1 MLKPLSF
8 AEKRLL
14 LASGT
19 EWFPNGFCRGDLF
32 FYNRM
37 KKKNWN
43 RESFRS
49 RPLERIPMTK
59 EGYQTLKKE
68 LEYLKSVEHPQV
80 IRAIEE
86 ARSHG
91 DLSENAE
98 YDAAKER
105 QAFIEGRLSEL
116 GYKLGNA
123 EVIEVNNLPKDR
135 AVFACTV
142 VLENIDTGE
151 DVEYQLV
158 GPEESDIQQGRISVT
173 SPLGKAIIGKKAG
186 EEIVLNAPGGKRV
199 YELVEIL

>member
-1 MLKPLSF
+1 
-8 AEKRLL
+8 
-14 LASGT
+14 
-19 EWFPNGFCRGDLF
+19 
-32 FYNRM
+32 
-37 KKKNWN
+37 
-43 RESFRS
+43 
-49 RPLERIPMTK
+49 LERIPMTRN
-59 EGYQTLKKE
+59 GYQALKKE
-68 LEYLKSVEHPQV
+68 LEHLKSVERPKV

-105 QAFIEGRLSEL
+105 QAFIEGRVSEL
-116 GYKLGNA
+116 GFKLGNA
-123 EVIEVNNLPKDR
+123 EIIDTDNLPKDR

-142 VLENIDTGE
+142 VLENVDTGQ

-158 GPEESDIQQGRISVT
+158 GPEESDIEKGRISVT
-173 SPLGKAIIGKKAG
+173 SPLGKAIIGKKPG

>member
-1 MLKPLSF
+1 
-8 AEKRLL
+8 
-14 LASGT
+14 
-19 EWFPNGFCRGDLF
+19 
-32 FYNRM
+32 
-37 KKKNWN
+37 
-43 RESFRS
+43 
-49 RPLERIPMTK
+49 MTK

-68 LEYLKSVEHPQV
+68 LEYLKSVERPQV